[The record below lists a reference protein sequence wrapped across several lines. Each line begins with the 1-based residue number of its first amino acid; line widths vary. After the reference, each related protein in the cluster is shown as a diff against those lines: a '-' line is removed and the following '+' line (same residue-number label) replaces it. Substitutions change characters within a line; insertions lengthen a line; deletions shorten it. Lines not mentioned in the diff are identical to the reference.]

1 MCLPMAQGETSAAM
15 SMQAG
20 ADEVELHRDLVPY
33 LAESDVLGEVLKAP
47 LVFLVPYLP
56 AMAHLANEMY
66 RTKTQG
72 IRRAE
77 MERNWHR
84 IVWLHEKP
92 YRLGAFL
99 SIREQ
104 LSDQEYWEALGS
116 IWIET
121 ENLHDDQEQWLGAL
135 TAHRPGRAS
144 WLMDDADRATLA
156 ELGEEVTIY
165 RGFARPGSYRAP
177 SWSLSRSRA
186 EWFANR
192 AALTSPDRRGYRATT
207 RLPKSRV
214 LAYTNG
220 RGEREIILDPAT
232 LRTVSMTTVP
242 QPTWA
247 R

>member
-1 MCLPMAQGETSAAM
+1 MCVPMAQSKTSAATID
-15 SMQAG
+15 AG
-20 ADEVELHRDLVPY
+20 ADEVELHPDLVPY
-33 LAESDVLGEVLKAP
+33 LAESEVLGEVLKAP
-47 LVFLVPYLP
+47 LVFMVPYLP

-66 RTKTQG
+66 RTKTEG

-77 MERNWHR
+77 AEQNLHK

-99 SIREQ
+99 SICEH
-104 LSDQEYWEALGS
+104 LSDREYWEALGS
-116 IWIET
+116 IWIGT
-121 ENLHDDQEQWLGAL
+121 ENLHDDQEQWLQTL
-135 TAHRPGRAS
+135 TAHRPGRAA

-156 ELGEEVTIY
+156 DLGVELTIY

-192 AALTSPDRRGYRATT
+192 AALTSPDRQGYLATI
-207 RLPKSRV
+207 RLPKSQV

-220 RGEREIILDPAT
+220 RGEHEIILDPAT
-232 LRTVSMTTVP
+232 LQAVRVTAIS

>member
-1 MCLPMAQGETSAAM
+1 MAQSETSAAM
-15 SMQAG
+15 MHAG
-20 ADEVELHRDLVPY
+20 ADEVELNPDLFPY
-33 LAESDVLGEVLKAP
+33 LAKSEVLGEVLKAP
-47 LVFLVPYLP
+47 LVFMVPYLP

-66 RTKTQG
+66 RTKTEG

-77 MERNWHR
+77 AERNWR
-84 IVWLHEKP
+84 KIVWLHEKP
-92 YRLGAFL
+92 YRLSAFL
-99 SIREQ
+99 SICEW
-104 LSDQEYWEALGS
+104 LGDQEYWEALGS

-121 ENLHDDQEQWLGAL
+121 ENLHDDREQWLGAL
-135 TAHRPGRAS
+135 TAHRPGRAR

-192 AALTSPDRRGYRATT
+192 AALTSPDRQGYLATT
-207 RLPKSRV
+207 RVRKSRL

-220 RGEREIILDPAT
+220 RGEHEIILDPAT
-232 LRTVSMTTVP
+232 LRTVRVTTVP
-242 QPTWA
+242 QPSWA

>member
-1 MCLPMAQGETSAAM
+1 MCVPMAQSETSAATID
-15 SMQAG
+15 AG

-33 LAESDVLGEVLKAP
+33 LAESEVLGEVLKAP
-47 LVFLVPYLP
+47 LVFMVPYLP
-56 AMAHLANEMY
+56 SMAHLANEMY

-77 MERNWHR
+77 AERNWHK

-92 YRLGAFL
+92 YRLSAFL
-99 SIREQ
+99 SICER
-104 LSDQEYWEALGS
+104 LSDREYWEALGS
-116 IWIET
+116 IWIGT
-121 ENLHDDQEQWLGAL
+121 ENLHDDQKQWLQAL
-135 TAHRPGRAS
+135 TAQRPGRAR
-144 WLMDDADRATLA
+144 WLMGDADRATLA

-192 AALTSPDRRGYRATT
+192 AALTSPDRQGYLATT
-207 RLPKSRV
+207 RLPKSQV

-220 RGEREIILDPAT
+220 RGENEIILDPAT
-232 LRTVSMTTVP
+232 LQAVRATAIP

>member
-1 MCLPMAQGETSAAM
+1 MCVPMAQSETSAAT
-15 SMQAG
+15 MQAG
-20 ADEVELHRDLVPY
+20 ADEVELHPDLVPY
-33 LAESDVLGEVLKAP
+33 LAEIEVLGEVLKAP
-47 LVFLVPYLP
+47 LVFMVPYLP

-77 MERNWHR
+77 AERNWHK

-99 SIREQ
+99 SIRER

-116 IWIET
+116 IWIGT

-135 TAHRPGRAS
+135 TAHRPGRAR
-144 WLMDDADRATLA
+144 WLMDNADRATLA
-156 ELGEEVTIY
+156 ELGEEVMIY

-192 AALTSPDRRGYRATT
+192 AALTSPDRRGYLATT
-207 RLPKSRV
+207 RLPKSQL

-220 RGEREIILDPAT
+220 RGEHEIILDPAT
-232 LRTVSMTTVP
+232 LQAVRVTTVP
-242 QPTWA
+242 QPIWA

>member
-1 MCLPMAQGETSAAM
+1 MCVPMAQSETSAAM
-15 SMQAG
+15 MQAAV

-33 LAESDVLGEVLKAP
+33 LAESEVLGEVLKAP

-56 AMAHLANEMY
+56 VMAHLANEMY

-77 MERNWHR
+77 AEQNLHK

-92 YRLGAFL
+92 YRLRAFL
-99 SIREQ
+99 SICEH
-104 LSDQEYWEALGS
+104 LSDREYWEALGS

-135 TAHRPGRAS
+135 TAPRPGRAR

-165 RGFARPGSYRAP
+165 RGFARPGRYRAP

-192 AALTSPDRRGYRATT
+192 AALTSPDRRGYLATT
-207 RLPKSRV
+207 RLPKLQV

-232 LRTVSMTTVP
+232 LQAVRVTAIP

>member
-1 MCLPMAQGETSAAM
+1 MCVPMAQIKTSAATID
-15 SMQAG
+15 AG

-33 LAESDVLGEVLKAP
+33 LAESEVLGEVLKAP
-47 LVFLVPYLP
+47 LVFMVPYLP

-66 RTKTQG
+66 RTKTEG

-77 MERNWHR
+77 AERNLHK

-92 YRLGAFL
+92 YRLSAFL
-99 SIREQ
+99 SICER
-104 LSDQEYWEALGS
+104 LSDREYWDALGS
-116 IWIET
+116 IWIGT

-135 TAHRPGRAS
+135 TAQRPGRAS

-156 ELGEEVTIY
+156 QLGEEVTIY

-192 AALTSPDRRGYRATT
+192 AELTSPDRQGYLATT
-207 RLPKSRV
+207 RLPKSQV

-220 RGEREIILDPAT
+220 RGEHEIILDPAT
-232 LRTVSMTTVP
+232 LQAVRVTAIP

>member
-1 MCLPMAQGETSAAM
+1 MCVPMAQSETSAATID
-15 SMQAG
+15 AG

-33 LAESDVLGEVLKAP
+33 LAESEVLGEVLKAP
-47 LVFLVPYLP
+47 LVFMVPYLP

-66 RTKTQG
+66 RAKTEG

-77 MERNWHR
+77 AERNWHK

-99 SIREQ
+99 SICER
-104 LSDQEYWEALGS
+104 LSDREYWEVLGS

-121 ENLHDDQEQWLGAL
+121 ENLHDDQAQWLGAL
-135 TAHRPGRAS
+135 TARRPGRAS
-144 WLMDDADRATLA
+144 WLMDNADRATLA
-156 ELGEEVTIY
+156 ELGEVVTIY

-177 SWSLSRSRA
+177 SWSVSRSRA
-186 EWFANR
+186 EWFASR
-192 AALTSPDRRGYRATT
+192 AALTSPDRQGYLATT

-220 RGEREIILDPAT
+220 RGEHEIILDPAT
-232 LRTVSMTTVP
+232 LQAVRVTTVA

>member
-1 MCLPMAQGETSAAM
+1 MCVPMAQSETSAAM
-15 SMQAG
+15 MQAG
-20 ADEVELHRDLVPY
+20 ADEVELHPDLVPY
-33 LAESDVLGEVLKAP
+33 LAESEVLGEVLKAP

-56 AMAHLANEMY
+56 GMAPLANEMY
-66 RTKTQG
+66 RTKMEG

-77 MERNWHR
+77 AERNWHR

-92 YRLGAFL
+92 YRLRAFL
-99 SIREQ
+99 SICER
-104 LSDQEYWEALGS
+104 LSDREYWEVLGG
-116 IWIET
+116 IWIGT
-121 ENLHDDQEQWLGAL
+121 ENLHDDQEQWLGTL

-144 WLMDDADRATLA
+144 WLMDDADRARLA

-165 RGFARPGSYRAP
+165 RGFARPGGYRAP

-186 EWFANR
+186 EWFASR
-192 AALTSPDRRGYRATT
+192 AALTSPDRRGYLATT
-207 RLPKSRV
+207 RFPRSQV

-220 RGEREIILDPAT
+220 RGEHEIILDPAT
-232 LRTVSMTTVP
+232 LQAVRVTAIP

>member
-1 MCLPMAQGETSAAM
+1 MCVPMAQSETSAATID
-15 SMQAG
+15 AV

-33 LAESDVLGEVLKAP
+33 LAESEVLGEVLKAP
-47 LVFLVPYLP
+47 LVFMVPYLP
-56 AMAHLANEMY
+56 VMAHLANEMY

-77 MERNWHR
+77 AERKWHR

-92 YRLGAFL
+92 YRLSAFL
-99 SIREQ
+99 SIRDC
-104 LSDQEYWEALGS
+104 LSDREYWEALGS

-135 TAHRPGRAS
+135 TARRPGRAR

-156 ELGEEVTIY
+156 ELSEVITIY

-192 AALTSPDRRGYRATT
+192 AALTSPDRRGYLATA
-207 RLPKSRV
+207 RLPKSQV

-220 RGEREIILDPAT
+220 RGENEIILDPAT
-232 LRTVSMTTVP
+232 LQAVRVTAVS

>member
-1 MCLPMAQGETSAAM
+1 MTQSETSAATID
-15 SMQAG
+15 AV

-33 LAESDVLGEVLKAP
+33 LAESEVLGEVLKAP
-47 LVFLVPYLP
+47 LVFMVPYLP

-66 RTKTQG
+66 RTKTEG
-72 IRRAE
+72 IRRAVA
-77 MERNWHR
+77 ERKWHK

-92 YRLGAFL
+92 YRLRAFL
-99 SIREQ
+99 SICER
-104 LSDQEYWEALGS
+104 LSDREYWEALGS
-116 IWIET
+116 IWIGT

-135 TAHRPGRAS
+135 TARRPGRAR

-165 RGFARPGSYRAP
+165 RGFARPGGYRAP

-186 EWFANR
+186 EWFASR
-192 AALTSPDRRGYRATT
+192 AALTSPDRRGYLATT

-220 RGEREIILDPAT
+220 RGENEIILDPAT
-232 LRTVSMTTVP
+232 LQAVRVTAIP

>member
-1 MCLPMAQGETSAAM
+1 MCVPMAQSETSAATID
-15 SMQAG
+15 AV

-33 LAESDVLGEVLKAP
+33 LAESEVLGEVLKAP
-47 LVFLVPYLP
+47 LVFMVPYLP
-56 AMAHLANEMY
+56 AMARLANEMY
-66 RTKTQG
+66 RTKTEG
-72 IRRAE
+72 IRRAAA
-77 MERNWHR
+77 ERNWHK

-99 SIREQ
+99 SIRER
-104 LSDQEYWEALGS
+104 LSDREYWEALGS

-144 WLMDDADRATLA
+144 WLMGDEDRATLA

-192 AALTSPDRRGYRATT
+192 AALTSPDRRGYLATT
-207 RLPKSRV
+207 RLPKSQL

-220 RGEREIILDPAT
+220 RGENEIILDPAT
-232 LRTVSMTTVP
+232 LQAVGVTTVP
-242 QPTWA
+242 QPET
-247 R
+247 

>member
-1 MCLPMAQGETSAAM
+1 MTQSETSAATH
-15 SMQAG
+15 AG
-20 ADEVELHRDLVPY
+20 ADEVELYRDLIPY
-33 LAESDVLGEVLKAP
+33 LAESEVLGEVLKAP
-47 LVFLVPYLP
+47 LVFMVPYLP
-56 AMAHLANEMY
+56 AMASLANEMY
-66 RTKTQG
+66 HTKREG

-77 MERNWHR
+77 AERNWQR

-92 YRLGAFL
+92 YRLRAFL
-99 SIREQ
+99 SISEQ

-135 TAHRPGRAS
+135 TAHRPGRAR

-165 RGFARPGSYRAP
+165 RGFARPGSYHAP

-186 EWFANR
+186 GWFASR
-192 AALTSPDRRGYRATT
+192 AALTSPDRRGYLATT
-207 RLPKSRV
+207 RLPKSQV
-214 LAYTNG
+214 LAYTDR

-232 LRTVSMTTVP
+232 LQAVRVTAVLRPAT
-242 QPTWA
+242 
-247 R
+247 

>member
-1 MCLPMAQGETSAAM
+1 MCVPMAQSKTSAATID
-15 SMQAG
+15 AG

-33 LAESDVLGEVLKAP
+33 LAESEVLGEVLKAP

-56 AMAHLANEMY
+56 AMAPLANEMY

-77 MERNWHR
+77 AERNWHK

-92 YRLGAFL
+92 YRLSAFL
-99 SIREQ
+99 SICER
-104 LSDQEYWEALGS
+104 LSDREYWEALGS
-116 IWIET
+116 IWIGT
-121 ENLHDDQEQWLGAL
+121 ENLHDDQKQWLQAL
-135 TAHRPGRAS
+135 TAQRPGRAR
-144 WLMDDADRATLA
+144 WLMGDADRATLA
-156 ELGEEVTIY
+156 GLGEEVRIY

-186 EWFANR
+186 EWFASR
-192 AALTSPDRRGYRATT
+192 AALTSPDRRGYLATT
-207 RLPKSRV
+207 RLPRSQV
-214 LAYTNG
+214 LVYTNG
-220 RGEREIILDPAT
+220 RGENEIILDPAT
-232 LRTVSMTTVP
+232 LRTVRVTAIS

>member
-1 MCLPMAQGETSAAM
+1 MAQSETSAGMVRAR
-15 SMQAG
+15 
-20 ADEVELHRDLVPY
+20 ADKVELHRDLVPY
-33 LAESDVLGEVLKAP
+33 LAESELLGEVLKAP
-47 LVFLVPYLP
+47 LVVMVPYLP
-56 AMAHLANEMY
+56 AMTRLATEMY
-66 RTKTQG
+66 RTKTEAIQ
-72 IRRAE
+72 RAE
-77 MERNWHR
+77 AERNWHR

-99 SIREQ
+99 SIRER

-121 ENLHDDQEQWLGAL
+121 ENLHDDQERWLGAL
-135 TAHRPGRAS
+135 TARRPGRAR
-144 WLMDDADRATLA
+144 WLMGDADRATLA

-192 AALTSPDRRGYRATT
+192 AALTSPDRRGYLATT
-207 RLPKSRV
+207 TLPKSYV

-220 RGEREIILDPAT
+220 PRR
-232 LRTVSMTTVP
+232 
-242 QPTWA
+242 A
-247 R
+247 RDHR

>member
-1 MCLPMAQGETSAAM
+1 MCVPMAQSETSAATID
-15 SMQAG
+15 AG

-33 LAESDVLGEVLKAP
+33 LAESEVLGEVLKAP
-47 LVFLVPYLP
+47 LVFMVPYLP
-56 AMAHLANEMY
+56 EMARLANEMY
-66 RTKTQG
+66 RTKTEG
-72 IRRAE
+72 IHRAAA
-77 MERNWHR
+77 ERNWHK

-92 YRLGAFL
+92 YRLRAFL
-99 SIREQ
+99 SIRER
-104 LSDQEYWEALGS
+104 LSDQGYWEALGS

-135 TAHRPGRAS
+135 TAQRPGRAR

-156 ELGEEVTIY
+156 ELGQDVTVY

-192 AALTSPDRRGYRATT
+192 AALTSPDRRGYLATT
-207 RLPKSRV
+207 RLPKSWV

-232 LRTVSMTTVP
+232 LQAVRVTAIS

>member
-1 MCLPMAQGETSAAM
+1 MCVPMAQSETRAATY
-15 SMQAG
+15 AV

-33 LAESDVLGEVLKAP
+33 LAESEVLGEVLKAP
-47 LVFLVPYLP
+47 LVFMVPYLP

-66 RTKTQG
+66 RTKTEG
-72 IRRAE
+72 IRRAVA
-77 MERNWHR
+77 ERNWHR

-92 YRLGAFL
+92 YRLSAFL

-116 IWIET
+116 IWIGT
-121 ENLHDDQEQWLGAL
+121 ENLHDDQGQWLRAL
-135 TAHRPGRAS
+135 TARRPGRAR

-156 ELGEEVTIY
+156 ELGEEVRIY

-186 EWFANR
+186 EWFASR
-192 AALTSPDRRGYRATT
+192 AALTSPDRQGYLATT
-207 RLPKSRV
+207 RLPKSQV

-220 RGEREIILDPAT
+220 RGENEIILDPAT
-232 LRTVSMTTVP
+232 LQAVRVTAIP